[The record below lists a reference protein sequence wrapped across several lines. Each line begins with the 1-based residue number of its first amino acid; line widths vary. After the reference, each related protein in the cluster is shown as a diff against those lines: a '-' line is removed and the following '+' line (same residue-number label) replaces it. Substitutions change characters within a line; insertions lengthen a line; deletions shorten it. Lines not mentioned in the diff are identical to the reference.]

1 MRLAFKIAKYLLIF
15 LVVLLIIVIGVLSF
29 TLKTET
35 GSRYLL
41 GMIPGLS
48 VDNAQG
54 SLSGGWSAERLIW
67 QNQGIKITV
76 NNPHLDWYASCLFR
90 ANVCIDNLTVSTID
104 IDTLAT
110 TEEQTDDTPIQL
122 PTLDLPVTIQIN
134 NAQLG
139 QLNLNQQTIISD
151 LQLTN
156 THWQNAEVTFQ
167 ALTAYSN
174 QAKANIALQGKV
186 QLANNW
192 PLVITGQ
199 AQLDEM
205 LQTPWLVKLN
215 ASGELQQQL
224 AVDITST
231 GYLQANLKG
240 SAQVL
245 AKDLPAELAL
255 TIEDFLPNNVENLPN
270 SLLVKQLALT
280 ANGDL
285 VQGYN
290 LLGNGSLAG
299 QTEPVRLTLQ
309 GLLTGQNL
317 NLQTLRLATA
327 EQQYVAI
334 NGQVDWQQNLMA
346 QANIDYQHF
355 PWQQLYPLES
365 APAIDLQQLQATL
378 NYQNDNYQ
386 ANLTANL
393 TGPAGDFRL
402 LSELAGDLQQ
412 VTINKLQLDTAE
424 QGNVTGNGKITFDPT
439 ITWLADLK
447 LNAINPNYWVADFS
461 GLLNGNVHSEGSIVN
476 SEIITDSQ
484 IDINGTLNNQPT
496 QIKTQVLARQQNIQI
511 PELLISMGSNR
522 ITGQATINDN
532 IQANFNINLPALNQV
547 LPELTG
553 SLTGNAQ
560 VTGRLQAPQGTI
572 QLTGQNLAY
581 QQQRIEQLQLTANIS
596 EQQQANLK
604 LQANRITSG
613 TTKLG
618 NLNIEGNG
626 NPTNQQL
633 TMQLTGGIATL
644 DSAIT
649 SQQDTQNNWN
659 VTVNRLQIAYQGQ
672 DWRLQ
677 NATNLRYTAA
687 GALTLDSHCFTNGQA
702 TLCGVEQQRLLPTT
716 QINYQLANFQLAS
729 LQPWYPANFNWQGVL
744 SATIALQL
752 PQQGPTGN
760 IEINANNG
768 RFQLRQNTDDSW
780 HDLPYQT
787 LHLVANL
794 TPSRI
799 DTNLQFAGSNLGSL
813 RSQITINPLAANKP
827 INGDFSISGFDI
839 GIFQPFI
846 PDIDQL
852 AGKINGQGN
861 ISGALEKPYISG
873 RVALTN
879 GTVQGE
885 IPVSLEQLQVTAQIE
900 GESIRL
906 NGSWRSGPQGS
917 ATLNG
922 DASWSNGLNLNATVK
937 ASNLPVV
944 VAPYANLDADAD
956 LQLQMNT
963 ETLTVGG
970 TVQIPRGLIK
980 IRELPPSTVKLSPD
994 AVIVVD
1000 QQATESKVPIQ
1011 LNMNVDVII
1020 GRERLLFQGFG
1031 LTSDIAGNLKI
1042 TRDMFTQGSVNLN
1055 NGVYR
1060 AYGQRLEI
1068 RRARILFTGSLTE
1081 PTLDIEAVREVGDVT
1096 AGIRL
1101 RGPTT
1106 QPIATVF
1113 SNPAMNQDQALS
1125 YIIFGR
1131 PMSAGDDNV
1140 LAQAAIAMGVAGGS
1154 GVVAE
1159 AASKFGIQNFQ
1170 LDTAGSGDDTSVV
1183 ASGNITNDL
1192 SVHYGVN
1199 VFKAMNTLMFRYK
1212 LTKSVYLEAASGT
1225 ASSLDLFYKRS
1236 FR

>member
-1 MRLAFKIAKYLLIF
+1 MKLTLKIAKYLLIF
-15 LVVLLIIVIGVLSF
+15 IIILLIILVALLSF
-29 TLKTET
+29 ALKTET

-41 GMIPGLS
+41 GMVPGLS
-48 VDNAQG
+48 VVNAQG
-54 SLSGGWSAERLIW
+54 SLSGGWRAESLIW
-67 QNQGIKITV
+67 QNQSIKITV
-76 NNPHLDWYASCLFR
+76 NDPQLDWYANCLFR
-90 ANVCIDNLTVSTID
+90 ANVCIDNLTVTAVN
-104 IDTLAT
+104 IDTQET
-110 TEEQTDDTPIQL
+110 TDEQTDDTPIQL
-122 PTLDLPVTIQIN
+122 PTINLPVSVQIN
-134 NAQLG
+134 NAQVV
-139 QLNLNQQTIISD
+139 QLNLNNQTIVSD

-156 THWQNAEVTFQ
+156 THWQNADVSFQ
-167 ALTAYSN
+167 SLTLYSN
-174 QAKANIALQGKV
+174 QAKAKVTLQGNI

-192 PLVITGQ
+192 PLTITGQ

-205 LQTPWLVKLN
+205 LQTPWLVKLS
-215 ASGELQQQL
+215 AGGELQQQL

-245 AKDLPAELAL
+245 AKDLPAKLAL
-255 TIEDFLPNNVENLPN
+255 TVEDFLPSNIEGLPS
-270 SLLVKQLALT
+270 SLLVKQLTLT

-285 VQGYN
+285 AQGYK
-290 LLGNGSLAG
+290 LASNGTLAG
-299 QTEPVRLTLQ
+299 QTEPVELTLQ
-309 GLLTGQNL
+309 GVVTGQNL
-317 NLQTLRLATA
+317 DLQTLRLATA
-327 EQQYVAI
+327 EQQYVTI
-334 NGQVDWQQNLMA
+334 NGQVDWQQQLTA
-346 QANIDYQHF
+346 QAKIDYQQF
-355 PWQQLYPLES
+355 AWLQLYPLAS
-365 APAIDLQQLQATL
+365 APPVDLQKLQATL

-386 ANLTANL
+386 ANLTGSL
-393 TGPAGDFRL
+393 TGPAGNFSL
-402 LSELAGDLQQ
+402 LSELTGDLQQ
-412 VTINKLQLDTAE
+412 LTVSKLQIDTAE
-424 QGNVTGNGKITFDPT
+424 QGNLTGNAKVTYDPNL
-439 ITWLADLK
+439 TWLVDLK
-447 LNAINPNYWVADFS
+447 LNAINPNYWVASFS
-461 GLLNGNVHSEGSIVN
+461 GLLNGNIHSEGSIVN
-476 SEIITDSQ
+476 NEIITDNQ
-484 IDINGTLNNQPT
+484 IDIRGTLNNQPT
-496 QIKTQVLARQQNIQI
+496 QLKSQLLARQRHIQI
-511 PELLISMGSNR
+511 PELLVVMGSNR
-522 ITGQATINDN
+522 ITGQATIDEN
-532 IQANFNINLPALNQV
+532 IQANIDINLPALNQV

-560 VTGRLQAPQGTI
+560 VTGSLQAPQGTI
-572 QLTGQNLAY
+572 QLTGQSLAY
-581 QQQRIEQLQLTANIS
+581 QQQRIEQLQLVANINA
-596 EQQQANLK
+596 QQQATLK

-613 TTKLG
+613 TTQFG
-618 NLNIEGNG
+618 NLIVEGNG
-626 NPTNQQL
+626 NATNQQL
-633 TMQLTGGIATL
+633 TMQLAGGIAKL

-649 SQQDTQNNWN
+649 SQQDAQKNWN
-659 VTVNRLQIAYQGQ
+659 INISKLQIAYQGQ

-677 NATNLRYTAA
+677 NATNLRYTTA
-687 GALTLDSHCFTNGQA
+687 GVLTLDSHCFINGQA
-702 TLCGVEQQRLLPTT
+702 SLCGVEQQRLLPTT
-716 QINYQLANFQLAS
+716 QINYRLANFSLAS
-729 LQPWYPANFNWQGVL
+729 LQPWYPENFNWQGIL
-744 SATIALQL
+744 SANITLQL
-752 PQQGPTGN
+752 PQQGPIGN

-768 RFQLRQNTDDSW
+768 RFQLRQNTDDNW

-799 DTNLQFAGSNLGSL
+799 DTNLQFAGNNLGNL

-839 GIFQPFI
+839 GILQPFI
-846 PDIDQL
+846 PDIDEL
-852 AGKINGQGN
+852 EGNINGQGN
-861 ISGALEKPYISG
+861 ISGGLEKPYISG

-879 GTVQGE
+879 GTVKGE

-900 GESIRL
+900 GESVRL
-906 NGSWRSGPQGS
+906 NGSWRSGTQGN

-922 DASWSNGLNLNATVK
+922 NASWNNGLNLNATVK

-944 VAPYANLDADAD
+944 VAPYANVEADAD

-963 ETLTVGG
+963 ETLNVGG

-994 AVIVVD
+994 AVIVTN
-1000 QQATESKVPIQ
+1000 QPTESKAPVQ
-1011 LNMNVDVII
+1011 LNMNVDVVI

-1031 LTSDIAGNLKI
+1031 LTADVAGNLKI
-1042 TRDMFTQGSVNLN
+1042 SRDMFTQGSLNLN
-1055 NGVYR
+1055 NGIYR

-1081 PTLDIEAVREVGDVT
+1081 PTLDVEAVREVGDVT
-1096 AGIRL
+1096 AGIRV

-1113 SNPAMNQDQALS
+1113 SDPAMNQDQALS

-1159 AASKFGIQNFQ
+1159 AASKFGIQDFQ

-1192 SVHYGVN
+1192 SIHYGVN

-1212 LTKSVYLEAASGT
+1212 LTKTVYLEAASGT
-1225 ASSLDLFYKRS
+1225 ASSLDLFYKKS